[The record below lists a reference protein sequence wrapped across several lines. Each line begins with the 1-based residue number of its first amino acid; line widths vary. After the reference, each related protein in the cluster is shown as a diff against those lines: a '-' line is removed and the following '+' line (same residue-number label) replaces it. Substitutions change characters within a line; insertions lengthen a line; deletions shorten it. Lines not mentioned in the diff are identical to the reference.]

1 MSIKIVKK
9 LLFTQ
14 KIRLSFCIQSSYYHH
29 SVDNLVKEFES
40 YKKSNNIQEPSLK
53 LEYLLNKNNQNVIE
67 ENMKLRKNHV
77 DLNELYQL
85 FEKYQSS
92 KDEFVRKELLDK
104 ALLIP
109 NTTHPDASKTEDFE
123 VVKTTNDKKTFDF
136 KPKSFLSL
144 TTKNG
149 YCRTDQIS
157 HYLGNRS
164 YYFTSDLCLLEN
176 AIIQFVL
183 DKLINLN
190 FQLITVPDILPE
202 DVIRRCG
209 MNTRGKRSQIY
220 HLEPDFYGQGWC
232 LSGTAEMGI
241 AQYLMNQTMPASQL
255 PTKIA
260 AMSKCYRAE
269 ISDVADEKGVYR
281 VHCFTKIE
289 MFGVTQPKDSETQLN
304 GFLQFEESLFAEL
317 GLHIRTLNMG
327 AHELGAQAY
336 RKYDVEAWMP
346 GRRKWG
352 ELSSCSD
359 CTDYQARRLNIKSDD
374 GKFVHTLNGTACAI
388 PRLLMAL
395 VETHQNKD
403 GTITIP
409 QCLRSYMFN
418 KQVIGATREV
428 PALVKVKL
436 NLSKAKKKELAKA
449 ALSKERVQG

>member
-29 SVDNLVKEFES
+29 SADNLLKEFES
-40 YKKSNNIQEPSLK
+40 YKESNNIQEPSLK
-53 LEYLLNKNNQNVIE
+53 LEYLLNKNNQNVLE
-67 ENMKLRKNHV
+67 ENMKLRKTHV

-109 NTTHPDASKTEDFE
+109 NTTHPNASKTEDFE

-209 MNTRGKRSQIY
+209 MNTRGEKTFIKKIKIFIFFHIY
-220 HLEPDFYGQGWC
+220 YFLGSHDVKN
-232 LSGTAEMGI
+232 
-241 AQYLMNQTMPASQL
+241 YL
-255 PTKIA
+255 
-260 AMSKCYRAE
+260 
-269 ISDVADEKGVYR
+269 
-281 VHCFTKIE
+281 
-289 MFGVTQPKDSETQLN
+289 
-304 GFLQFEESLFAEL
+304 
-317 GLHIRTLNMG
+317 
-327 AHELGAQAY
+327 
-336 RKYDVEAWMP
+336 
-346 GRRKWG
+346 
-352 ELSSCSD
+352 
-359 CTDYQARRLNIKSDD
+359 
-374 GKFVHTLNGTACAI
+374 
-388 PRLLMAL
+388 
-395 VETHQNKD
+395 
-403 GTITIP
+403 
-409 QCLRSYMFN
+409 
-418 KQVIGATREV
+418 
-428 PALVKVKL
+428 
-436 NLSKAKKKELAKA
+436 
-449 ALSKERVQG
+449 